1 MVDFKKRLN
10 PDSGPWWARITKPVK
25 VKTEEPE
32 TQQFSEE
39 EFERAEE
46 EYERSGNL
54 DDKNIDAVADLIVAR
69 ITEITSIA
77 KENSIMPRGV
87 AAQTRNGLPFLKTD
101 NLSQTPEPFTIL
113 WAGTHEDAGMKNKFE
128 AELLIKVQKDNGGAK
143 FLLSLGK
150 ESPVLEFLDNSLGN
164 DETTWANKK
173 ILLFNEIHP
182 VNEQKFMRC
191 NLPPAPTQ
199 TTSSAG

>member
-113 WAGTHEDAGMKNKFE
+113 
-128 AELLIKVQKDNGGAK
+128 
-143 FLLSLGK
+143 
-150 ESPVLEFLDNSLGN
+150 
-164 DETTWANKK
+164 
-173 ILLFNEIHP
+173 
-182 VNEQKFMRC
+182 
-191 NLPPAPTQ
+191 
-199 TTSSAG
+199 